1 MKRLMKVQV
10 RMGGWDNGHGHSMRQ
25 TTGHALREKYKSDVK
40 SERKRQSGKEGR
52 QKRGGEVWFHP
63 VYSPH
68 SPSSVGT

>member
-1 MKRLMKVQV
+1 MDTDTACARRQV
-10 RMGGWDNGHGHSMRQ
+10 MLC
-25 TTGHALREKYKSDVK
+25 AKYESDVE

-52 QKRGGEVWFHP
+52 QKRGGAVWFHP